1 VRWDPAAVPTPAE
14 RQAFLYLALV
24 TAVGTAVR
32 AWDGR
37 AAGPTPSEARA
48 LATQLAAVDSAL
60 ARRAGASTS
69 RPAAA
74 PTGERSRVGST
85 SRRPVPSRLE
95 PSPRASP
102 SPAGPIDVDRAD
114 SAMLERLPGIG
125 PALAARIVA
134 DRGAIGPFGSGEGLQ
149 RVRGVGP
156 ALWRRLE
163 GLVIFSGVPR
173 PGAGVSSPS
182 GPRRSP

>member
-1 VRWDPAAVPTPAE
+1 MPTQAE

-37 AAGPTPSEARA
+37 GAGPTPSEARA

-69 RPAAA
+69 RPANRAAA
-74 PTGERSRVGST
+74 PTGDWSTFSRRSGPARAETSPQASST
-85 SRRPVPSRLE
+85 SG
-95 PSPRASP
+95 
-102 SPAGPIDVDRAD
+102 GPIDVDRAD
-114 SAMLERLPGIG
+114 SATLEGLPGIG

-134 DRGAIGPFGSGEGLQ
+134 DRGANGPFGSGEGLL
-149 RVRGVGP
+149 RVRGIGP
-156 ALWRRLE
+156 ALLRRIA
-163 GLVIFSGVPR
+163 GLVTFSGVPR
-173 PGAGVSSPS
+173 LDAGVSSS
-182 GPRRSP
+182 REPRRSP

>member
-1 VRWDPAAVPTPAE
+1 VPTPAE

-48 LATQLAAVDSAL
+48 LASQLAAVDSAL
-60 ARRAGASTS
+60 ARRAGSSTS
-69 RPAAA
+69 RPANRITA
-74 PTGERSRVGST
+74 PTGDPSRSRST
-85 SRRPVPSRLE
+85 SRRPGPTRAE
-95 PSPRASP
+95 TSPHASP

-114 SAMLERLPGIG
+114 SATLERLPGIG

-149 RVRGVGP
+149 RVRGIGP

-163 GLVIFSGVPR
+163 GLVTFSGVPR
-173 PGAGVSSPS
+173 LDAGVSSS
-182 GPRRSP
+182 RGPRRSP